1 MVKNTGNTVPDSGD
15 IVWLNFNPVS
25 GHEQKGKRPA
35 LVITP
40 LAYNRA
46 SGLCFVLPVTSKEK
60 GYPFEVSLPEGTKI
74 TGVVLVDQG
83 RTVDWKARKAEKI
96 ESLPVE
102 TVKRVKVLLKTLL
115 GIE

>member
-96 ESLPVE
+96 DSVPVE

>member
-15 IVWLNFNPVS
+15 IVWLNFSPVS
-25 GHEQKGKRPA
+25 GHEQRGKRPA

-40 LAYNRA
+40 LVYNRA
-46 SGLCFVLPVTSKEK
+46 SGLCFVLPVTSREK

-96 ESLPVE
+96 ESVPLE
-102 TVKRVKVLLKTLL
+102 TMKRVKVLLKTLF